1 MTSVN
6 IIPTNNLLK
15 MPVFHIDDQPIEFQ
29 PGEKILAAALRNGKN
44 IPHYCYHPGMSI
56 VATCRM
62 CVVDI
67 VDLGNGRP
75 APKLQTACSVDAAEG
90 MKIET
95 INQKVEEGRKLVN
108 EFLLINHP
116 LDCPICDQS
125 GECSLQDYSFEYGS
139 GKSEMDYSK
148 RVYGWRDIGTFV
160 SLERNRCI
168 QCSRCDRFTREITGT
183 NEFGMFNRGHEL
195 TVDTYT
201 DRKMTNKFQGNMADI
216 CPVGAITEKEFRFKR
231 RVWKLKKNRSICTG
245 CSTGCNVTI
254 EHDRNEVF
262 RLKPH
267 ENQNVNKWWM
277 CDEGR
282 LTYRIMN
289 ERKTRINRPLGR
301 MGQDLQDISWEE
313 AYRAI
318 ADRIKEMEPTGKEV
332 IALTDTHATNEELFL
347 LKKLLKQKF
356 LSDNVFCPLPKWEQI
371 ESELFINTLITT
383 DKTPNRAGALA
394 LQIKGDAENAE
405 VNNSIDG
412 KLKVV
417 IILGNPFEK
426 EQEIQQKIK
435 PTQLIVH
442 IGAYHNYWSEIAD
455 VVLPGQYYSEKK
467 GTFTNKLQQ
476 VQAIDIA
483 IQALRRSRPEWQII
497 VELAD
502 AIGQKFKF
510 RNVNQVFTAMAKET
524 KAFSGLSFDQTCDH
538 EIKLTKTFKDTGME
552 LVQAPA

>member
-1 MTSVN
+1 
-6 IIPTNNLLK
+6 

-29 PGEKILAAALRNGKN
+29 PGEKILSAALRNGKK

-125 GECSLQDYSFEYGS
+125 GECSLQDYSYEFGS

-245 CSTGCNVTI
+245 CSTGCNITI

-267 ENQNVNKWWM
+267 ENHNVNKWWM

-435 PTQLIVH
+435 PAQLIVH
-442 IGAYHNYWSEIAD
+442 IGAYHNCWSEIAD

-467 GTFTNKLQQ
+467 GTFTNKMQQ

-502 AIGQKFKF
+502 AIGQKFNF

-524 KAFSGLSFDQTCDH
+524 NAFSGLSFDQTCDH